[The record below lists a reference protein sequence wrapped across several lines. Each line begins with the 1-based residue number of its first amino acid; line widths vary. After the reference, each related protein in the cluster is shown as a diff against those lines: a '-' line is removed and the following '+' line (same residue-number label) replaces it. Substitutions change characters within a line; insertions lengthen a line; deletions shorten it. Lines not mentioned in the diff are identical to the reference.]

1 MKNIYSNIYS
11 LNKKTLKQTIKSLKK
26 GNIAGLPTETVYGL
40 AGNAY
45 SKKAVIKIFK
55 LKNRPKNNPLI
66 IHYLKLSKIN
76 NDVEV
81 NKNFFKLYNKFCPGP
96 LTFVLKKRKKS
107 KIVSLASA
115 KLDTVAIRFP
125 KHKLIRS
132 ILKLTDFPLAM
143 PSANL
148 SSGLSPVNA
157 YDVFEE
163 FGKKIKTII
172 NGGSSKIGIESTV
185 VSLIGKPKVL
195 RPGIIS
201 AKEIKKVLKTKLG
214 KKMNKIRSP
223 GMFKKHYSPGIPVVI
238 GQKPIN
244 SKYAYIVFGK
254 KNKEYKNYFNLS
266 KKGDL
271 NEAAANLYK
280 TMRKIKKKGFKKIF
294 VSKIPNRGP
303 GLAINDRLKR
313 ASN

>member
-76 NDVEV
+76 KDVEV

-115 KLDTVAIRFP
+115 KLDTIAIRFP

-132 ILKLTDFPLAM
+132 ILKLTNFPLAM